1 MSNTVVLIGNIA
13 SKPQRNDYTRADGE
27 VVTKVR
33 FLLAVDRAWK
43 ERPDGSTAPPDWI
56 PVEVWGPTARA
67 VVEWNRKGSRLGVT
81 GHIRSEFYKPDGA
94 EKGTLQVA
102 VVAERVEFLTPK
114 PREAKAAPG
123 ETAPAP
129 SGTGSGSRAA
139 AGGRR

>member
-13 SKPQRNDYTRADGE
+13 SKPQRNDYQRADGE

-81 GHIRSEFYKPDGA
+81 GHIRAEFYKPEGA
-94 EKGTLQVA
+94 EKGALQIA

-114 PREAKAAPG
+114 PREGKAGADEPA
-123 ETAPAP
+123 TAP
-129 SGTGSGSRAA
+129 SGAGSGARSAP
-139 AGGRR
+139 GGRR